1 MESEIMREEAKE
13 TALRSPWVWALFI
26 LMGMAFAANGVLI
39 YFAYKGTPNLVSTD
53 YYERGENYQTQQ
65 RNENR
70 MKGHLGWRMEAPR
83 EIIASAGKPA
93 PVTVTI
99 TDKDGLPAEPESVK
113 LYAYRPSDARYDFA
127 LPMTKAGNGL
137 FSAQAAFPLK
147 GIWDL
152 IIEAQKGDEL
162 VKITLRITVLPN

>member
-1 MESEIMREEAKE
+1 MEREINREEAGE
-13 TALRSPWVWALFI
+13 TALQSPWVWALLI
-26 LMGMAFAANGVLI
+26 LIGVAFVANGVLI
-39 YFAYKGTPNLVSTD
+39 YLAYKGTPNLVSTD

-65 RNENR
+65 KIENR
-70 MKGHLGWRMEAPR
+70 MKGSLGWRMEAAR
-83 EIIASAGKPA
+83 EIAASAGKPA

-99 TDKDGLPAEPESVK
+99 TDKNGLSAEPESVK
-113 LYAYRPSDARYDFA
+113 LYAYRPSDARYDFN
-127 LPMTKAGNGL
+127 LPMTKAGNSQ

-162 VKITLRITVLPN
+162 IKITRRITVSP